1 MFGSRQ
7 QADLLRELER
17 LREQVAELEAERAR
31 GVRLDGVTGLLSAR
45 SFRGRLT
52 EETMRAQRYQR
63 PLSVAVV
70 GIEDFPAI
78 ETARGFKA
86 ADELLAAI
94 AQKISGVTRSHD
106 LVGRTGPDE
115 FGIVVPDTPAEEARD
130 GLERMIAEI
139 EKAGESVVSGASV
152 SMGVAGLGRGMS
164 AEGLLAG
171 ARIACEH
178 ARGAG
183 GGQAALASTHHAQ
196 TEEPP
201 KGPREAIEALA
212 VALTERDRYTGE
224 HSEAVIEMS
233 ASVARNLGLRAA
245 EVDRIRSAALLHDI
259 GKVAIPDEILHKPG
273 PLTDAEWILMREHP
287 VIGERIL
294 SVLPGMS
301 GVARVVRHE
310 HERWDGGGYPD
321 GLAGEEIPL
330 GSRIIIAA
338 DTYHAITSDRPY
350 RAARSHGEAVEE
362 LTRCAGTQFDPTVTA
377 ALVGYLY
384 GQRQAGVVS
393 V

>member
-7 QADLLRELER
+7 QADLLDELER
-17 LREQVAELEAERAR
+17 LRAQVADLESERAR
-31 GVRLDGVTGLLSAR
+31 GARRDPITGLLTLR

-52 EETMRAQRYQR
+52 EEVMRACRYQR
-63 PLSVAVV
+63 PLSVAILAV
-70 GIEDFPAI
+70 EDFDVI
-78 ETARGFKA
+78 EIKRGFKA
-86 ADELLAAI
+86 ADELLVALATRL
-94 AQKISGVTRSHD
+94 AEGTRSHD
-106 LVGRTGPDE
+106 LVGRTGSDE
-115 FGIVVPDTPAEEARD
+115 FGIVLPETRVEDART
-130 GLERMIAEI
+130 LERLIGEL
-139 EKAGESVVSGASV
+139 EKTGESIVSGVSV
-152 SMGVAGLGRGMS
+152 SMGVAGLEREMS
-164 AEGLLAG
+164 PEALLAG
-171 ARIACEH
+171 ARIACQR
-178 ARGAG
+178 AQGAG
-183 GGQAALASTHHAQ
+183 GGLAALASEHQAI
-196 TEEPP
+196 
-201 KGPREAIEALA
+201 KNASRGPREAVEALA

-224 HSEAVIEMS
+224 HSEAVIEM
-233 ASVARNLGLRAA
+233 AVAVARNLGLRDA
-245 EVDRIRSAALLHDI
+245 EVERVRSAALLHDI

-273 PLTDAEWILMREHP
+273 PLTESECALMREHP

-301 GVARVVRHE
+301 GVARIVRHE

-350 RAARSHGEAVEE
+350 RAARSHAEAIDE

-384 GQRQAGVVS
+384 GQRQAGAVTV
-393 V
+393 